1 MSIRCKEQAEP
12 IPSDRCINQAQ
23 NSIEEQN
30 ADLSSALSSLISG
43 LRSLEFLQLVCD
55 LSFPSHSSAYGG
67 RAGSICSR

>member
-30 ADLSSALSSLISG
+30 ANLSSTLRSLISG
-43 LRSLEFLQLVCD
+43 LRSLEI
-55 LSFPSHSSAYGG
+55 SSVGLRFVISLALAYGG